1 MPADV
6 SFPHVSAAHAEAAD
20 QPTRRLPLGIGLV
33 VAAAASVGLWVGIAA
48 GVKALF
54 F

>member
-6 SFPHVSAAHAEAAD
+6 SFPHVSTHVDVAR
-20 QPTRRLPLGIGLV
+20 PPRRFPLGIGLI
-33 VAAAASVGLWVGIAA
+33 VATGASVGLWVGIAA
-48 GVKALF
+48 GVKAIF

>member
-1 MPADV
+1 MPADI
-6 SFPHVSAAHAEAAD
+6 SIPHAATHVEAASA
-20 QPTRRLPLGIGLV
+20 PRRLPLGIGLV